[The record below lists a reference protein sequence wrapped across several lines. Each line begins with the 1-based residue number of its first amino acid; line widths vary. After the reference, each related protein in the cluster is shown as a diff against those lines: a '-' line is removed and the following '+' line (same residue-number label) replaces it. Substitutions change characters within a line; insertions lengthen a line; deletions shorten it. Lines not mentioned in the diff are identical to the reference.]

1 MKKIEVKTILSLGI
15 AVFLLYLAIHFWPAV
30 AAFLGGLLTACAPLF
45 IGAII
50 AYIIDL
56 PMSFLEQHWFP
67 RSKKNL
73 VAVTRK
79 PLCLVIAL
87 VSLIAVVSL
96 VVGLVIPQLVSC
108 IRLLIERIPAGIQ
121 FLLDLLERYHLL
133 SGEVLSILEGVDWKS
148 RFDSILD
155 MVGSGFTGAINVL
168 ISTVTGVLSGLVTAL
183 ISFIFAIYILL
194 SKEKLKHQFL
204 RLSEQYL
211 PETLCHRGAYFL
223 SVFDR
228 TFRRYILG
236 QTTEAVILGS
246 LCAVGMVILN
256 IPFAA
261 MISALIAFTAL
272 IPVAGAYIGAGVSAL
287 MILSADP
294 VKALIFLIFI
304 VILQQIEGNLI
315 YPRVVGSSLKLPG
328 IWVLAAVTV
337 GGGIAGVG
345 GMFLG
350 VPLVAALYHIL
361 SDDLHRRE
369 ALSRKEEETEELK
382 N

>member
-30 AAFLGGLLTACAPLF
+30 AAFLGGLLKACSPLL
-45 IGAII
+45 IGAAI

-56 PMSFLEQHWFP
+56 PMSFLELHWFP
-67 RSKKNL
+67 HSKKKA
-73 VAVTRK
+73 VAATRK
-79 PLCLVIAL
+79 PLCLVIA
-87 VSLIAVVSL
+87 VVTLIAVVSV

-121 FLLDLLERYHLL
+121 LLLDLLERYHLL
-133 SGEVLSILEGVDWKS
+133 SDEVLSILEGVDWKS
-148 RFDSILD
+148 RFDSILN
-155 MVGSGFTGAINVL
+155 MVGSGFTGAVNVL

-194 SKEKLKHQFL
+194 SKDKLKHQFL
-204 RLSEQYL
+204 RLAEQYL
-211 PETLCHRGAYFL
+211 PQTWCHRGAYFL
-223 SVFDR
+223 SVLDH
-228 TFRRYILG
+228 TFRRYIIG
-236 QTTEAVILGS
+236 QTAEAVILGS
-246 LCAVGMVILN
+246 LCAMGMVILK

-261 MISALIAFTAL
+261 MIGALIAFTAL

-294 VKALIFLIFI
+294 VKALVFLIFI

-345 GMFLG
+345 GMLLG
-350 VPLVAALYHIL
+350 VPLVAALYRIL

-369 ALSRKEEETEELK
+369 AASLPKEEAEEE
-382 N
+382 